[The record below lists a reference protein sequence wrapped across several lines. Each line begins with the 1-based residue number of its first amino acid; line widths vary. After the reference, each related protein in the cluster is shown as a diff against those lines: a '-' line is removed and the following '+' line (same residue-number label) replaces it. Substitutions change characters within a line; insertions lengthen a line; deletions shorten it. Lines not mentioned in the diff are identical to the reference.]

1 VLKNVGYS
9 DGNVDFSYIITLSSV
24 SPSTGSSNGGSL
36 VTLTGTNFS
45 NSIAD
50 NAVFFT
56 NG

>member
-1 VLKNVGYS
+1 MLKNVGYS